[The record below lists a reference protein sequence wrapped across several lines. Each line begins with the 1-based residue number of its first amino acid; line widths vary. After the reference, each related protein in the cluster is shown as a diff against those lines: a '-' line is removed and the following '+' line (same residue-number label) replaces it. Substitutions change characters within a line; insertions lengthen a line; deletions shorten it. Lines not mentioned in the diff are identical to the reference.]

1 MNMPLSVNFLFYT
14 FFTRSII
21 TFINLFLPNGYSFG
35 FFRHRRT
42 AVNMVFI
49 SVSYRKIHIFFYRL
63 FFNIH
68 VFKRNVCF
76 FKCILGT
83 FMRDKMQNYRYTHHY
98 RKQRQGKQQNNF
110 FGQSFVFISH
120 YLRSVSYQV
129 PLQRW
134 LQAHSCILK
143 AQHCTQPLRYIF
155 LCHRVRRNS
164 REARFFLYP

>member
-1 MNMPLSVNFLFYT
+1 MNMPLSVNCLFYT

-49 SVSYRKIHIFFYRL
+49 SVSYRKIHIFLYRL

-76 FKCILGT
+76 FKCIFGT
-83 FMRDKMQNYRYTHHY
+83 FMRDKMQNDRYTHHY

-110 FGQSFVFISH
+110 FFFCWRGQTASDSDFCFYKSIRIYCERKRRKNGFIKKF
-120 YLRSVSYQV
+120 YVMG
-129 PLQRW
+129 
-134 LQAHSCILK
+134 
-143 AQHCTQPLRYIF
+143 
-155 LCHRVRRNS
+155 
-164 REARFFLYP
+164 